1 MDENRVSGTA
11 RNVGRKIE
19 EGLGRVTGD
28 TKIQAEGI
36 AKQVSGVAQDMYG
49 HARDLASEPAGS
61 ARDTASSFEKLL
73 RNTIELSHTRPRS
86 LLSELVGYWAECTVL
101 CSRQDGPTPETHRH
115 VLSARAA
122 VSRLFVL
129 TILRKVPVC

>member
-11 RNVGRKIE
+11 RNVGGKIE

-36 AKQVSGVAQDMYG
+36 AKQVSGADQDMYG
-49 HARDLASEPAGS
+49 HARDLASEAAGS
-61 ARDTASSFEKLL
+61 ARDTALHLRSCCVILL
-73 RNTIELSHTRPRS
+73 RFSHTRPRS
-86 LLSELVGYWAECTVL
+86 LLSELIGYWAECTVL